1 MNAVMTGAI
10 PVSTQDAT
18 LKLKK
23 AHIKLM
29 RHPETCLYA
38 GVILMGESSVD
49 VGVPTAYTDGL
60 NKRYGS
66 QFLDKL
72 DMPET
77 CGLVMHENLHVLL
90 KHIPRHKDLMRQNA
104 RLANVAMDFVVN
116 DIIMELHKKDP
127 TLIKLPEGALYY
139 PKYHDWSVRQVWD
152 DLVKNM
158 QPEKKKGNG
167 GGNTGNSDGVSDES
181 NGGYGDLVP
190 LDEHDMSLSDEMDE
204 EAAKKLSDDIN
215 EAINQGSI
223 IAGRFGAKI
232 PRAIKDVLKPRVDWR
247 EELREFVSEAT
258 SGRTDYS
265 WRRLNRKQL
274 INDLFMPS
282 VESERIGEGVMANDT
297 SGSITDDL
305 LNMVGAEVAS
315 ICETCTPDR
324 MRILWWDTK
333 VHGEQ
338 VFEDNYDG
346 IASMLK
352 PMGGGGTR
360 LSCVSDYVR
369 ENDMN
374 PAFMIVFTDGYVEY
388 DVQWN
393 VPCPVLWLLP
403 PNHNANFNPP
413 GGRKIIVEA

>member
-1 MNAVMTGAI
+1 MSAVMTSAI
-10 PVSTQDAT
+10 PASTHDAT

-49 VGVPTAYTDGL
+49 AGVPTAYTDGV
-60 NKRYGS
+60 NKRYGKD
-66 QFLDKL
+66 FLDKL
-72 DMPET
+72 DMAET

-90 KHIPRHKDLMRQNA
+90 KHIPRHRDLMKKDMK
-104 RLANVAMDFVVN
+104 LANVAMDFVVN
-116 DIIMELHKKDP
+116 DIIVELSKKDP
-127 TLIKLPEGALYY
+127 ELIKLPNGALYD

-152 DLVKNM
+152 DLINNM
-158 QPEKKKGNG
+158 PPDDGRGGNDGSDGVRGEGNG
-167 GGNTGNSDGVSDES
+167 GYN
-181 NGGYGDLVP
+181 DLQP
-190 LDEHDMSLSDEMDE
+190 LDEHDYSLTDEMDE
-204 EAAKKLSDDIN
+204 KAAKKLSDDITD
-215 EAINQGSI
+215 AINQGSI

-232 PRAIKDVLKPRVDWR
+232 PRAIKDVLKPKVDWR
-247 EELREFVSEAT
+247 EELREFVTEAT

-274 INDLFMPS
+274 INDLFLPS

-297 SGSITDDL
+297 SGSIGDHL
-305 LNMVGAEVAS
+305 LSMVGMEIVS
-315 ICETCTPDR
+315 ICETCAPDR
-324 MRILWWDTK
+324 MRILWWDTQ

-352 PMGGGGTR
+352 PMGGGGTK

-369 ENDMN
+369 ENNMN

-388 DVQWN
+388 DVKWDVQ
-393 VPCPVLWLLP
+393 CPVLWLLP
-403 PNHNANFNPP
+403 PDHNTNFNPP
-413 GGRKIIVEA
+413 GGRKVVVEA